1 MSRANYNETYLGLLA
16 AYVASPSAE
25 LPTPAP
31 HNRLSSHLPSV
42 VTSHLPSVSSYL
54 PSIVSSS
61 PKIGT
66 PVSVPPSSP
75 NSPSL
80 SSTTSI
86 SAASGHVSN
95 SEAEKLYHFIAGRR
109 SRCLDFSVRDNLSGS
124 TIIHEAAR
132 RKDLGIIKLVVARGG
147 DVLVRDR
154 KGKLAVEVAKDERIK
169 SMLKQSEFVLIDCLE
184 MRQVADFLFDISCY
198 K

>member
-1 MSRANYNETYLGLLA
+1 MSRANYNETYLALLA
-16 AYVASPSAE
+16 AYVASPSAD
-25 LPTPAP
+25 LPIPAP

-42 VTSHLPSVSSYL
+42 VSSHLPSVSAYL
-54 PSIVSSS
+54 PSVVSSS
-61 PKIGT
+61 PKIAT
-66 PVSVPPSSP
+66 SVSVPPSLP

-80 SSTTSI
+80 SSTPI

-95 SEAEKLYHFIAGRR
+95 AEAEKLYHFIAGRR
-109 SRCLDFSVRDNLSGS
+109 SRCLDFSARDNISGS
-124 TIIHEAAR
+124 TILHEAAR

-169 SMLKQSEFVLIDCLE
+169 IMLKQSE
-184 MRQVADFLFDISCY
+184 Y
-198 K
+198 Y